1 VLKKLTL
8 WRTFT
13 LKTTLAVGI
22 LLTTSPE
29 HQNTHTVCQL
39 ADALLSAGHTVDL
52 FLMDDGVYNLL
63 SAPKASTAVPLLQAA
78 QSKGMK
84 IALCTQSA
92 ENRGLS
98 EKTCLP
104 GAEWRSQHAL
114 SKMVAG
120 SDRFLTFGS

>member
-13 LKTTLAVGI
+13 LKTPLAIGI

-29 HQNTHTVCQL
+29 HQNTHTVCRL

-52 FLMDDGVYNLL
+52 FLMDDGVYHLL
-63 SAPKASTAVPLLQAA
+63 PLPKANTAPLLQAV
-78 QSKGMK
+78 QRRGMK

-92 ENRGLS
+92 ENRGVP
-98 EKTCLP
+98 EKASLP
-104 GAEWRSQHAL
+104 GVEWRSQHEL